1 MELGKTWEQ
10 GGKKKRERGKMR
22 SKGEQGG
29 HQGTPRDTKG
39 NQWGQVDRKSRR
51 TEFGGTRAKFA
62 WDIPYLNIGKF
73 SYLIIRFY

>member
-29 HQGTPRDTKG
+29 HQGTPRGINGDKLTG
-39 NQWGQVDRKSRR
+39 SQGGQNSVGLGPSSP
-51 TEFGGTRAKFA
+51 GTFH
-62 WDIPYLNIGKF
+62 I
-73 SYLIIRFY
+73 LI